1 MWVDRHICR
10 NNCKT
15 TVGVWAE
22 NWTTLRSDPDASQVH
37 ALGKTCI
44 VTLKDLEYASRNH
57 TRRQHTLSAQG
68 SSGRRN
74 WHARSAVCRRRMC
87 SPHLAGRADV
97 AASGGLRGKK
107 KKPKNVRQKHCY
119 STGRMKRKVCLSVS
133 CNSSKG
139 ETFKMSYVYM
149 KSFFFFHKRERDFL
163 PTSGSWT
170 PGCKSWRWKDRDRN
184 IFWGWK

>member
-15 TVGVWAE
+15 AVGVWAE
-22 NWTTLRSDPDASQVH
+22 NWTTLRSDPDASQVQ

-44 VTLKDLEYASRNH
+44 VTLKDFEYASGNH
-57 TRRQHTLSAQG
+57 TCRQHTLSAQG
-68 SSGRRN
+68 NSGWRN
-74 WHARSAVCRRRMC
+74 RHARSAVCRRRMC

-107 KKPKNVRQKHCY
+107 TTQKAADRNIGTVPAGWKGK
-119 STGRMKRKVCLSVS
+119 SACLSHAIPLREKLSQWVMFTW
-133 CNSSKG
+133 NL
-139 ETFKMSYVYM
+139 
-149 KSFFFFHKRERDFL
+149 FFFFHKREHDFL